1 MTTPNYPQM
10 AALVYGKCA
19 AYDPY
24 LAEPSE
30 ETCLAWAEQFALYGL
45 ELADLM
51 AGVTKVYTD
60 HGSGYR
66 PLPKDIADA
75 ARAVRADRAARQG
88 PTPSYEALCESKAA
102 DADEL
107 AAIRARRAQAA
118 IVEDP
123 ARIKALTAG
132 LGKAVR
138 DA

>member
-30 ETCLAWAEQFALYGL
+30 ETCLAWAEQFAIYGL
-45 ELADLM
+45 ELPDLM
-51 AGVTKVYTD
+51 AGVTKVYSD

-66 PLPKDIADA
+66 PLPKDITDA
-75 ARAVRADRAARQG
+75 ARA
-88 PTPSYEALCESKAA
+88 
-102 DADEL
+102 
-107 AAIRARRAQAA
+107 IRAERTQRETSAERRAREDRQDAA
-118 IVEDP
+118 LE
-123 ARIKALTAG
+123 AANQRRLTAVVNG
-132 LGKAVR
+132 IATTKAVEPVDYDSQEHR

>member
-30 ETCLAWAEQFALYGL
+30 ETCLAWAEQFQLYGL

-51 AGVTKVYTD
+51 AAVTKIYAD

-66 PLPKDIADA
+66 PLPKDITDA
-75 ARAVRADRAARQG
+75 ARAIRRDRTERESSAERREREDRRDAAL
-88 PTPSYEALCESKAA
+88 EARINA
-102 DADEL
+102 L
-107 AAIRARRAQAA
+107 AATKGIENA
-118 IVEDP
+118 
-123 ARIKALTAG
+123 
-132 LGKAVR
+132 
-138 DA
+138 